1 MIIHNNNQADI
12 DSTQHSNITH
22 DLQHPPCFYS
32 VFCYLAT
39 MSDCLDSFTFESG
52 LKSCIPSART
62 APLPL
67 GFFTGSSFFIVFSLS
82 YISKSLL
89 ANTFLTSSQCLENFF
104 YVVTALCA
112 CVNMFA
118 AYWPSKLIGI
128 FFGYSPIYEIAFI
141 SCYHNRYTRQVL
153 IQLSVPLLNFF
164 ETVFI
169 GNIINYTGT
178 FAVSIISNV
187 ECMISFLTSSIPN
200 GKTNGSFSI
209 NLYIFGLIRGIDRR
223 FLLITEFILAVFKRE
238 WRFSNSSYWLN
249 C

>member
-39 MSDCLDSFTFESG
+39 MSDCLDSFTLESG

-67 GFFTGSSFFIVFSLS
+67 SFFTGSSFFSVFSLS

-89 ANTFLTSSQCLENFF
+89 ANTLLTSSQCLENFF

-128 FFGYSPIYEIAFI
+128 FFGYSLF
-141 SCYHNRYTRQVL
+141 TRSHLFPAIIIGTPGKYLFNSVCHFL
-153 IQLSVPLLNFF
+153 TFSKLSLSV
-164 ETVFI
+164 
-169 GNIINYTGT
+169 
-178 FAVSIISNV
+178 
-187 ECMISFLTSSIPN
+187 TS
-200 GKTNGSFSI
+200 
-209 NLYIFGLIRGIDRR
+209 
-223 FLLITEFILAVFKRE
+223 
-238 WRFSNSSYWLN
+238 
-249 C
+249 